1 MRVVVTEKPSVA
13 RDLAR
18 VLGANTRRK
27 GWFEND
33 QMKITWCFGHMTE
46 LQEPAYYN
54 EEWKSWR
61 LESLPMIP
69 DQFALRVRKGVK
81 EQWAVVSKLLGGK
94 GVSSV
99 VNACDAGREGE
110 LIFRYVYDLTGCVHP
125 CERLWIASLTDES
138 IRKGW
143 QKLRPGDEFDALADA
158 ARCRGES
165 DWLVGLNATRAMTCL
180 VRKVGGQQLLSV
192 GRVQTPTLAMI
203 VQRDSAIENFE
214 PETFWQVKAEL
225 EASGSSWQ
233 GIWFAGKEKKAVK
246 SDAEAGETP
255 VPHSERLSSQALAES
270 IAAAATGRPGVVQ
283 SAIRKQKKEKPP
295 LLYDLTSLQR
305 RANQRYG
312 FSAQQTLDLAQALY
326 ERHKVI
332 TYPRTDARFITD
344 DQVSSL
350 GNVLAG
356 LEKIGPYAPFAQAL
370 LEAPI
375 KPGKRVVN
383 AAEVGDHHAIL
394 PTGVTPR
401 SDRMNP
407 DEKRV
412 FDLVARRFMAALS
425 PDAVVA
431 SATIV
436 IGIEPA
442 PEIELDP
449 AIASPLLFRAKG
461 RVVRVQGWRA
471 VDPPRKS
478 KERELPNVEKG
489 DAAHATS
496 AKVSEGKTRPPRPH
510 NDASILHSMETAGRA
525 LEEEEFKRA
534 MRSSGLGTPAT
545 RASILQT
552 LIARQYV
559 ERKAKD
565 LRSTARGRAL
575 IEAVPVEELK
585 SAQLTGQ
592 WEARLTLMAEGKHSR
607 VQFMADVVDH
617 VREVI
622 AAIASA
628 EPPPAEAHIDSD
640 APVLGTCPLCERP
653 VREGRGAYACD
664 SGRVCNFVIF
674 KKIAKR
680 PISKRTVKQLL
691 KGEQTKP
698 MKGFKSKKGKEFSAA
713 LILSEEG
720 RARFVFEDNGS
731 GFQRSR
737 TSETPAV
744 VRPPP
749 SPRVVGFSCPLCEQG
764 RLIRGKQAWGCGRWR
779 EGCNFR
785 LPFAID
791 GTRLSDQ
798 QAVALL
804 GGQEVRGLRLDSTG
818 ALSEDLG

>member
-18 VLGANTRRK
+18 VLGVNTRRN
-27 GWFEND
+27 GWFENSE
-33 QMKITWCFGHMTE
+33 MKITWCFGHMTE
-46 LQEPAYYN
+46 LQEPAFYN

-69 DQFALRVRKGVK
+69 EKFALRVRKGVK
-81 EQWAVVSKLLGGK
+81 EQWAVVSKLLCAS

-125 CERLWIASLTDES
+125 FERLWIASLTDES

-143 QKLRPGDEFDALADA
+143 AALRPGGEFDALADA

-203 VQRDSAIENFE
+203 VRRDREIEDFE
-214 PETFWQVKAEL
+214 PETFWQVKAKL
-225 EASGSSWQ
+225 EASGSRWQ
-233 GIWFAGKEKKAVK
+233 GIWFAGDEKTESKPQAVD
-246 SDAEAGETP
+246 SEAT
-255 VPHSERLSSQALAES
+255 VPNSERLSSKALAES
-270 IAAAATGRPGVVQ
+270 VASAASGQPGVVR
-283 SAIRKQKKEKPP
+283 SAVRKQKKESPP

-312 FSAQQTLDLAQALY
+312 FSAQETLDLAQALY

-350 GNVLAG
+350 GNILVG
-356 LEKIGPYAPFAQAL
+356 LQKIGPYAPFAQAL
-370 LEAPI
+370 LDAPI

-407 DEKRV
+407 DEKRI
-412 FDLVARRFMAALS
+412 FDLVARRFMASLS

-436 IGIEPA
+436 VGIEPA
-442 PEIELDP
+442 PEVELDP
-449 AIASPLLFRAKG
+449 AIGRPLLFRAKG

-471 VDPPRKS
+471 VDPPGKS
-478 KERELPNVEKG
+478 KERELPNMEKG
-489 DAAHATS
+489 DPVEASS
-496 AKVSEGKTRPPRPH
+496 AEVSEGKTRPPRPH
-510 NDASILHSMETAGRA
+510 NDASILRSMETAGRG
-525 LEEEEFKRA
+525 LEEDEFKRA
-534 MRSSGLGTPAT
+534 MRRSGLGTPAT

-552 LIARQYV
+552 LIARQYA
-559 ERKAKD
+559 ERKGKE
-565 LRSTARGRAL
+565 LRSTARGRSL
-575 IEAVPVEELK
+575 IAAVPVDELK
-585 SAQLTGQ
+585 SAQLTGR
-592 WEARLTLMAEGKHSR
+592 WEARLSLMAEGKHSR
-607 VQFMADVVDH
+607 AEFMADVVEH

-622 AAIASA
+622 ATIATA
-628 EPPPAEAHIDSD
+628 EPPPPEARVDSD
-640 APVLGTCPLCERP
+640 APVLGTCPLCKLP

-664 SGRVCNFVIF
+664 SGRSCNFVIF

-680 PISKRTVKQLL
+680 PISKRTVSQLL
-691 KGEQTKP
+691 KGEQTKA
-698 MKGFKSKKGKEFSAA
+698 MKGFKSKKGKDFSAA
-713 LILSEEG
+713 LVLSDEG
-720 RARFVFEDNGS
+720 RARFVFED
-731 GFQRSR
+731 SR
-737 TSETPAV
+737 PTPA
-744 VRPPP
+744 
-749 SPRVVGFSCPLCEQG
+749 PRVVGHLCPLCKEG

-779 EGCNFR
+779 EGCTFR
-785 LPFAID
+785 LAFALA
-791 GTRLSDQ
+791 GSRLSDQ
-798 QAVALL
+798 QAVSLL
-804 GGQEVRGLRLDSTG
+804 GGQVVRGYIVSGSGTLV
-818 ALSEDLG
+818 EEPK